1 MLKNVTLSSAYQIWE
16 ADRSCMLSLD
26 NRYQGLSAAHVG
38 QIHVLVLR
46 GKGIFLKKKIT
57 IEKLLKVFFKLLWL
71 GSRPLPPSPPS
82 WRRCSSQSWTL
93 LSHRMRW
100 RLQSSFGFPISTLK
114 FHWGSLRFHIRW
126 CWRGQSCPIWASL
139 DRQSQWMTPRPHLR
153 WLEQSYRNPI
163 LHKIINNLRPWRAQQ
178 THQPPRRPQ
187 NSQVPP
193 PLLQCKWV
201 RWLVNSIYIEVVELS
216 IENCPI

>member
-100 RLQSSFGFPISTLK
+100 RLQSSFGFSITTLN
-114 FHWGSLRFHIRW
+114 F
-126 CWRGQSCPIWASL
+126 
-139 DRQSQWMTPRPHLR
+139 T
-153 WLEQSYRNPI
+153 
-163 LHKIINNLRPWRAQQ
+163 
-178 THQPPRRPQ
+178 
-187 NSQVPP
+187 
-193 PLLQCKWV
+193 
-201 RWLVNSIYIEVVELS
+201 EVVGPFTFSQKVVLERPELPDLS
-216 IENCPI
+216 KSGPPEPMDDTPPSPQVIRAIIP